1 MGDGE
6 QQWLQKIPDSV
17 QKAQPYSEEKKK
29 DQRREDAHY
38 RTGVTSNVKKKK
50 KTTFA
55 GPPKFTHPDSHQKEK
70 GRERKWKYLEIPIT
84 F

>member
-1 MGDGE
+1 MLENINPEG
-6 QQWLQKIPDSV
+6 K
-17 QKAQPYSEEKKK
+17 
-29 DQRREDAHY
+29 
-38 RTGVTSNVKKKK
+38 KKKK

>member
-1 MGDGE
+1 MWEMGSSSGCRRFLTQYRKHSPTVKRKKRSAERRCTLQNRSD
-6 QQWLQKIPDSV
+6 QQC
-17 QKAQPYSEEKKK
+17 
-29 DQRREDAHY
+29 
-38 RTGVTSNVKKKK
+38 KKKK
-50 KTTFA
+50 KKSVA